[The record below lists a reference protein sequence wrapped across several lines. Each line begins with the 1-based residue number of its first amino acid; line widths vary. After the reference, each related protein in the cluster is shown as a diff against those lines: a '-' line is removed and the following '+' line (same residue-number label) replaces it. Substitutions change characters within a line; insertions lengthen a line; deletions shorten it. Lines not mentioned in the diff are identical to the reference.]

1 MVVALSG
8 DNFFKK
14 SKIKNFSL
22 SYHIYIYIY
31 IYIYISRVLSKSWP
45 KIVTRGVNPSFLNTE
60 PVF

>member
-22 SYHIYIYIY
+22 SYH